1 MIFSMKEVKRKMLEI
16 SKSVEK
22 SFDCDGL
29 KTEFVV
35 DVVTYTQETSVA
47 IRTESELI
55 YKTIDEIQ
63 NKIDELNSDIDK
75 LTNHADGLD
84 YIVAVASGVV
94 CGFIDVLFVS
104 DLSFEKANEWGD
116 SKVNDFVLKIA
127 RKQGYEGEDLSAAVR
142 FLENK
147 FPIAADKATN
157 SFGGGLQ
164 HHLRDFSH
172 HPTPVGLLFSLLT
185 QFTKCVYGTN
195 TAGVFQVYKLKQEDL
210 ILIGNNFQEKLL
222 LGVVHWFF
230 HMVSDMA
237 GSSGSIAAG
246 KTGTGLPGPL
256 VSLLKELSSLPF
268 FKNLNE
274 DGYKKFSVWISKLF
288 NGTLLGERDENG
300 KIISPIKFD
309 LRTEIGLLPQ
319 LGKQAIPI
327 IINECIVRGFYF
339 VRHLSI
345 ELKSNSIK
353 NLKELNRINWKNV
366 LPFNN
371 RTIVR
376 MLTISLGTFVTIDL
390 ADAAIESAIKSGG
403 FVAGFAPNMIVK
415 INFVGIGRFSIA
427 VFSDVK
433 MGVQRQKKVNEVI
446 NLINEQIS
454 CYNATSAITLKSL
467 LNLIEN
473 TSAINETSRQKIQDN
488 QKNAADNIL
497 QAKNLLED
505 NQHDLEELL

>member
-1 MIFSMKEVKRKMLEI
+1 MLEI
-16 SKSVEK
+16 CKSVEN
-22 SFDCDGL
+22 SLNCEGL
-29 KTEFVV
+29 KTEFVA
-35 DVVTYTQETSVA
+35 DVVSCVQDTSVVSQN
-47 IRTESELI
+47 ESELI
-55 YKTIDEIQ
+55 YNTIYEIQ
-63 NKIDELNSDIDK
+63 NRIDELNSEIDK
-75 LTNHADGLD
+75 LTNHADGID
-84 YIVAVASGVV
+84 YIIAVASGVI
-94 CGFIDVLFVS
+94 CGFVDVLFVS

-127 RKQGYEGEDLSAAVR
+127 KKQGYEGDDLSDAVR

-147 FPIAADKATN
+147 YPIAADKATN
-157 SFGGGLQ
+157 AFGGGLQ

-172 HPTPVGLLFSLLT
+172 HPTPIGLFFSLLT

-195 TAGVFQVYKLKQEDL
+195 TAGFFQVYKLKPEDL
-210 ILIGNNFQEKLL
+210 VLIGRNLQEKLL
-222 LGVVHWFF
+222 FGVVHWFF

-256 VSLLKELSSLPF
+256 VSLLKEISSLPF
-268 FKNLNE
+268 FKKLNK
-274 DGYKKFSVWISKLF
+274 DGYKEFSVWISKLF
-288 NGTLLGERDENG
+288 NGTLLGEHDENG
-300 KIISPIKFD
+300 KLLKPVKFD

-327 IINECIVRGFYF
+327 IINECVVRGFYF
-339 VRHLSI
+339 IRRFSA
-345 ELKSNSIK
+345 ELKANDVK
-353 NLKELNRINWKNV
+353 NLNELKRPEWAKI

-403 FVAGFAPNMIVK
+403 FALGFAKNMIVK
-415 INFVGIGRFSIA
+415 VNFVGIGRFSIA

-433 MGVQRQKKVNEVI
+433 MGLRRNHKVIEVI

-467 LNLIEN
+467 LDLIES
-473 TSAINETSRQKIQDN
+473 TSAANEVSRQSIQGS
-488 QKNAADNIL
+488 QKAAADNIL
-497 QAKNLLED
+497 QAKTLFED